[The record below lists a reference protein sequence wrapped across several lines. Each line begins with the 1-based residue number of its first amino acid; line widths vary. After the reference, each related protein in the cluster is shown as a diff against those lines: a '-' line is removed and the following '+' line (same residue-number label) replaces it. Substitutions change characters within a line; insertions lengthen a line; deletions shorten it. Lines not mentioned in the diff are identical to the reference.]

1 MRRLAVRNAKRTGF
15 ERMEGFGF
23 CAYRKRVKGGL
34 VRRLAGR
41 NASRSWESPQGAASV
56 DAALRHAVRSNP
68 STQQAWREAAGG
80 GGGQNSASN
89 PALGAAAFYP
99 QPSYPQ
105 SWVPGA
111 PPGAPG
117 FLPGGVAG
125 YGNPAMPPGAGS
137 GGSRSASRSSS
148 GGPHG
153 LGPPSRAS
161 SGGLPN
167 DVGRNGSGFSAGH
180 SGNGFSG
187 SHLPRGAG
195 AGSLP
200 ASARTATHCSLLVRG
215 ARSRAVPRKV
225 GCTDAAS
232 VRGAC
237 RAPHGCVKLH
247 GRVHTPLTGGA
258 AALHHNTRVSASSS
272 ADMAHQGAA

>member
-1 MRRLAVRNAKRTGF
+1 MQTEQGLNGGF
-15 ERMEGFGF
+15 
-23 CAYRKRVKGGL
+23 A
-34 VRRLAGR
+34 RRLAGR
-41 NASRSWESPQGAASV
+41 NASHSWESPQGAASV

-80 GGGQNSASN
+80 GVSQNPTSN

-125 YGNPAMPPGAGS
+125 YGGPAMPPGAGS

-167 DVGRNGSGFSAGH
+167 EVGRNGSGCSAGR
-180 SGNGFSG
+180 SGSGFSG
-187 SHLPRGAG
+187 GHLSRGAG
-195 AGSLP
+195 ARSLP
-200 ASARTATHCSLLVRG
+200 APACTAE
-215 ARSRAVPRKV
+215 
-225 GCTDAAS
+225 
-232 VRGAC
+232 
-237 RAPHGCVKLH
+237 
-247 GRVHTPLTGGA
+247 
-258 AALHHNTRVSASSS
+258 
-272 ADMAHQGAA
+272 